1 MAPKSSNTNIKN
13 IDHVNVDLK
22 FDNDTIQIGKDGE
35 ETELVLRTWANPET
49 FVEYH
54 GDYEDSQENSSLR
67 KQFVTGSIRVKATL
81 PIIDENE
88 KIKKEII
95 KTAFVAMTTVYGGN
109 GVIKSF
115 LNKSNHGICFSI

>member
-22 FDNDTIQIGKDGE
+22 FANDTTQIGKDGE
-35 ETELVLRTWANPET
+35 ETELVLRTWARKI
-49 FVEYH
+49 VEYH
-54 GDYEDSQENSSLR
+54 GDYEDSQENSTLR